1 MSHTC
6 LLELFGAS
14 FFSLLVG
21 IHADVLCFCWVAV
34 FCSFRIS
41 NSTCSGK
48 LCIKLCHST
57 LQSFSNRKYIFN
69 YFIRSNCTIT
79 NINKWLFP
87 FPRVTPIISV
97 EQQIFSHDLELS
109 SFWLCWTVWML
120 LPNNLHHDFCFF
132 FSCFLFSENGLKQDF
147 VLLSEPFIADLILPL
162 EPTRASTSSSIIPES

>member
-79 NINKWLFP
+79 NINKWLLP

-132 FSCFLFSENGLKQDF
+132 FLVFFFRRMASNKILYFCPN
-147 VLLSEPFIADLILPL
+147 LSSLI
-162 EPTRASTSSSIIPES
+162 